1 MTNDDS
7 TAEQSP
13 FVAIPQ
19 SHHVAANEL
28 AFAIRD
34 RYPVSPGHTLVIPRR
49 VIAQWWD
56 ASRQEQQAIL
66 DLVDTVRDDLLDDDI
81 REQTLPGQPKPDGFN
96 VGFNAGDAAGQTV
109 NHLHL
114 HVIPRYHGDMLDPRG
129 GVRHVIP
136 EKGNY
141 LAPTV
146 EPPTET
152 STTPEPTGNTQV
164 PRTGLETSLTG
175 IVEPTALIT
184 WLTSIVAQGRRTATY
199 KQALLI
205 AILDAAI
212 EAGDLVTPTSVLT
225 ISLDDLAERVI
236 ALYWPQTRPNPINA
250 DGPLRQSGGRR
261 LRIVNGVEEF
271 RRAIGCD
278 ASTDIHAARRTDPV
292 RYQRLHEEVKRALA
306 KQPIPRLQRPGA
318 NSNRD
323 GYQPWLYDDS
333 GFRPEYG
340 TLEGVNGITL
350 YPGVAHTLATN
361 AIILRAAIHSTW
373 LSDVARYSAID
384 TEAQQLREFLF
395 GAERTTLEPVREALF
410 DVEGPWCFYCRKQL
424 TPSTTHVDHVIPW
437 SHLPLNDFANLVLSD
452 TRCNISKSTHLISAH
467 HVERWVTRDQRDL
480 AQVAREINWTH
491 DPQRTLRVAASTY
504 RWHPRGIPVWVGPG
518 SLVSFNEVER
528 ATALRLLT
536 A

>member
-1 MTNDDS
+1 MAND
-7 TAEQSP
+7 ERPGPQSP
-13 FVAIPQ
+13 FLAIPQ
-19 SHHVAANEL
+19 SHYVAANDL
-28 AFAIRD
+28 AFAVRD

-66 DLVDTVRDDLLDDDI
+66 DLVDTVRDDLLDDTT
-81 REQTLPGQPKPDGFN
+81 RGQTLPGQPKPDGFN

-114 HVIPRYHGDMLDPRG
+114 HVIPRYQGDMPDPRG

-141 LAPTV
+141 LAATAAPATAASETPT
-146 EPPTET
+146 PTAH
-152 STTPEPTGNTQV
+152 PQLR
-164 PRTGLETSLTG
+164 RTGLETALTG

-184 WLTSIVAQGRRTATY
+184 WLTSIVTEGRRTATY

-212 EAGDLVTPTSVLT
+212 EAGERITPASELT

-236 ALYWPQTRPNPINA
+236 ALYWPQTRPNPISS
-250 DGPLRQSGGRR
+250 DGLLRQSGGGR

-278 ASTDIHAARRTDPV
+278 PSVDIHAARRKDPQ
-292 RYQRLHEEVKRALA
+292 RYQHLHEAVKRALA

-318 NSNRD
+318 HSDRD
-323 GYQPWLYDDS
+323 GYQPWLFDDA
-333 GFRPEYG
+333 GFQPERG
-340 TLEGVNGITL
+340 ALEGVNSITL

-361 AIILRAAIHSTW
+361 ALILRSAIQSTW
-373 LSDVARYSAID
+373 LSDVARYSSID
-384 TEAQQLREFLF
+384 TEAQQLRDFLF

-410 DVEGPWCFYCRKQL
+410 EVEGPRCFYCRKRL
-424 TPSTTHVDHVIPW
+424 NPKTTHVDHVIPW
-437 SHLPLNDFANLVLSD
+437 SHLPLNDIANLVLSD
-452 TRCNISKSTHLISAH
+452 STCNTSKSAHLISAYH
-467 HVERWVTRDQRDL
+467 LEHWVTRDQAQL
-480 AQVAREINWTH
+480 AQAARAIDWTH

-504 RWHPRGIPVWVGPG
+504 RWHPHGIPVWHGPG
-518 SLVSFNEVER
+518 SLVSYNEVEQGQ
-528 ATALRLLT
+528 ALRLLT